1 MNKTIFVFLFI
12 FLTLVSNINLST
24 SAVYYN
30 KNEIKNLVECME
42 DSDCGEGYFC
52 DVYSGDFRTWKCV
65 KKECENG
72 ESKCVGN
79 EYFTCVNYRWENN
92 GVVIGKCG
100 VKCIDDCDCSPFL
113 PLFKDCLI
121 TLTSEECVNSTT
133 LKIEHLIYRC
143 KYYRCVEE
151 SEEKYIECEYG
162 CGSNSCLSK
171 DYKKGKELIYALI
184 MVASFIVGCAI
195 LIFFIKKSRKR
206 K

>member
-100 VKCIDDCDCSPFL
+100 VECI
-113 PLFKDCLI
+113 KDAHCNPSFPYRTWNILE
-121 TLTSEECVNSTT
+121 TFECVNSTT
-133 LKIEHLIYRC
+133 LRVKYLIYRC
-143 KYYRCVEE
+143 KYYRC
-151 SEEKYIECEYG
+151 
-162 CGSNSCLSK
+162 SK

-184 MVASFIVGCAI
+184 IVASFIVGCAI
-195 LIFFIKKSRKR
+195 LIFFIKKSRK
-206 K
+206 KK